1 MNILNR
7 LKNKFKNGVSFEI
20 HELNSIAGGSA
31 DEYLNEDNSLLKY
44 AIDNNF
50 YNEIIL
56 EENDDILIVDLDD
69 SIVRFFF
76 TEEKSK
82 DLDYISSTLMKFYEN
97 DECYN
102 QDNEFDIYGCVYENL
117 MVYIERYINGQ
128 AQYIND
134 IDEYANLKQ

>member
-1 MNILNR
+1 MLNR
-7 LKNKFKNGVSFEI
+7 LKNKFKNGISFEI

-31 DEYLNEDNSLLKY
+31 DEYLNEDISLLKY
-44 AIDNNF
+44 AIDNDF
-50 YNEIIL
+50 YDEIVL
-56 EENDDILIVDLDD
+56 EDENDYLIVDLDD
-69 SIVRFFF
+69 SIIRFFF

-82 DLDYISSTLMKFYEN
+82 DLEYISSILMRFYEN

-102 QDNEFDIYGCVYENL
+102 QDNEYDIYGCIVENI

-134 IDEYANLKQ
+134 IDEDANLKQ

>member
-1 MNILNR
+1 MNALNR

-69 SIVRFFF
+69 DIVRFFF

-82 DLDYISSTLMKFYEN
+82 DLEYIKQTLISFYETE
-97 DECYN
+97 DVVE
-102 QDNEFDIYGCVYENL
+102 L